1 MKTFFKIFFGSCL
14 GVLVGL
20 FILFF
25 VLTGMIGSLASSA
38 TTSEDTAI
46 KSNSVLHLNLEGEI
60 TDRTYDASFL
70 NFSFSSGTS
79 SIGLFDIQEVLKQ
92 AKADKK
98 IKILLIDIDKAS
110 FGIAALN
117 QFLDFIE
124 DFKKSGKLV
133 YLYSNGA
140 TQKTFLV
147 GAYADKM
154 YLNPIAGCEFNG
166 FVLENMFF
174 TGLMEKVGVQPNI
187 FYAGEFKSA
196 TEPFRLKENS
206 PENELQLSELL
217 KDIQAEYLS
226 KLSKKIN
233 ISTDSLIGFA
243 NQLQITQAI
252 DAKKYGLVD
261 DLKYQ
266 DELLDEIR
274 TKLGYGKNENLNF
287 VSYKKYKKSIT
298 PEDNTSA
305 SNQIAVLFAE
315 GEIIDGN
322 AESGTIAGDTYL
334 KHIYEIQEK
343 ANSGEVKALVLRVN
357 SGGGSAFAS
366 EQIWRALSNLK
377 KKIPIVVS
385 FGDVAAS
392 GGYYI
397 ACASDKIFAQ
407 QNTITGSI
415 GVFGMLF
422 NTQKLF
428 NDKLGIT
435 TDVVKTNP
443 YADFGNST
451 RAWTPIENAAMQ
463 RDIDAIYTL
472 FKKRVA
478 DARKLSAEQVTN
490 IAKGRIYSGVDA
502 KAIGLID
509 NIGTLDDAIAEA
521 KKLAKLNAINVVQY
535 PAVKGGYE
543 LFLNTFLNES
553 EEHILAK
560 FFRKEISSYK
570 EIEKLKQYTKPQ
582 ARIPFV
588 FNIQ

>member
-46 KSNSVLHLNLEGEI
+46 KSNSVLHLSLEGEI

-206 PENELQLSELL
+206 PENELQLTELL

-588 FNIQ
+588 FNIH

>member
-478 DARKLSAEQVTN
+478 DARKLSEEQVTN

-588 FNIQ
+588 FNIH

>member
-588 FNIQ
+588 FNIH

>member
-206 PENELQLSELL
+206 PENELQLTELL

-535 PAVKGGYE
+535 PAVKG
-543 LFLNTFLNES
+543 LQSFL
-553 EEHILAK
+553 
-560 FFRKEISSYK
+560 
-570 EIEKLKQYTKPQ
+570 EKKLVLIKKL
-582 ARIPFV
+582 RS
-588 FNIQ
+588 

>member
-46 KSNSVLHLNLEGEI
+46 KSNSVLHLSLEGEI

-140 TQKTFLV
+140 SQKTFLV

-588 FNIQ
+588 FNIH

>member
-588 FNIQ
+588 FTIQ

>member
-46 KSNSVLHLNLEGEI
+46 KSNSVLHLSLEGEI

-588 FNIQ
+588 FNIH